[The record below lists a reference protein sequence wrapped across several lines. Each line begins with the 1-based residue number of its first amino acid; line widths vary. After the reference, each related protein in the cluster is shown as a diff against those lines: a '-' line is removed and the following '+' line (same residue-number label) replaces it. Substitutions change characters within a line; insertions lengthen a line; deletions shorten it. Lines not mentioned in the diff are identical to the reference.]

1 MSNEL
6 SRTDL
11 LVAKKN
17 DQRYEQGIMMSMARY
32 RSRYYFVLAAGLLL
46 FALTLPLSK
55 SAGNV
60 LLSLIFIVGVAGV
73 LLDGDLKEAVFT
85 NIRQPLTPVFFL
97 YFLVAIVG
105 ILFTEKYADGFFIA
119 KKFFSLPAI
128 YLIVSVLISSLYGE
142 GKSSQNAEY
151 MLLSFLVGLMILN
164 VIGVVTFLG
173 IIGNRKYATPMF
185 PLNMHHIWF
194 SNINALGLYT
204 AVSFLLFSQ
213 WGKAARSR
221 IFLYCCVA
229 LGLFCIL
236 LSLSRTAWFGIA
248 LTSAIM
254 TFLVNKNKR
263 IFFITVLLTAAAGVG
278 AYLFIPLVHERI
290 GLMVSDIALF
300 VAGKTETSLGMRFL
314 MWKAA
319 MMMFLS
325 NPLAGVGTG
334 DYGPTMAAYIAA
346 GQFPDFL
353 LEFNQ
358 PHNMYLFALATNGLV
373 GLAALLYVFYR
384 ILVFAVPRML
394 GHEEERLFTFLA
406 AATAVHFLIAGCMDS
421 FFNIQILRYTFVF
434 IMGVCVR
441 SSVVSAQR
449 H

>member
-1 MSNEL
+1 MVL
-6 SRTDL
+6 D
-11 LVAKKN
+11 
-17 DQRYEQGIMMSMARY
+17 
-32 RSRYYFVLAAGLLL
+32 RSRYYYTLAAMLLL
-46 FALTLPLSK
+46 FGLTLPLSK

-60 LLSLIFIVGVAGV
+60 LLSLIVLVGVAGV
-73 LLDGDLKEAVFT
+73 LLDGDLKAAVFT
-85 NIRQPLTPVFFL
+85 NIRQPLTPAFSL
-97 YFLVAIVG
+97 YFLAAFVG
-105 ILFTEKYADGFFIA
+105 ILFTENYADGFRIA
-119 KKFFSLPAI
+119 NKFFSLPAI

-142 GKSSQNAEY
+142 GQRNRNAEY
-151 MLLSFLVGLMILN
+151 ILLSFLAGLMILN

-173 IIGNRKYATPMF
+173 IIGNKQYATPLA
-185 PLNMHHIWF
+185 PLHLHHIWF
-194 SNINALGLYT
+194 SNINALGFYT
-204 AVSFLLFSQ
+204 AVSFLLFSP
-213 WGKAARSR
+213 WGKITRSR
-221 IFLYCCVA
+221 IFLYSSVV
-229 LGLFCIL
+229 LGLICIL

-290 GLMVSDIALF
+290 GLMVSDITLF

-325 NPLAGVGTG
+325 NPLVGVGTG
-334 DYGPTMAAYIAA
+334 DYGPTMAAYVAA
-346 GQFPDFL
+346 GQFPGFL

-358 PHNMYLFALATNGLV
+358 PHNMYLFALATNGIL

-384 ILVFAVPRML
+384 ILVLALPRML

-441 SSVVSAQR
+441 SSVVSAHR